1 MITRLWFSRNS
12 TCSPPFWHAE
22 YCSWFHCFSKND
34 KDRMTKCVLF
44 FFDLI
49 LGMIYITII
58 SASIELKL
66 FRLADC
72 STSFVFRVSVINNIA
87 VQAVITSM
95 FQLKTT
101 LDDSFVEI
109 KNRPI
114 ELILRVYTLE
124 SAQQPSVFF
133 K

>member
-1 MITRLWFSRNS
+1 
-12 TCSPPFWHAE
+12 
-22 YCSWFHCFSKND
+22 
-34 KDRMTKCVLF
+34 
-44 FFDLI
+44 
-49 LGMIYITII
+49 MIYITII